1 MLAFMSKAPFQPY
14 VPGSARLPEF
24 TFRAVTLGVVISVVL
39 GAANAYLGLKA
50 GMTVAATYPAAV
62 LAMAILRLRKASI
75 LEENIARSAGS
86 AGESIA
92 AGAIFTIPA
101 FVLAGVWPS
110 FDSADAYWQS
120 TGFMVLGGVI
130 GILFIVLLRKV
141 LVEDPE
147 LPFPESVAAAEI
159 HKAGQGGGGAAKL
172 LFTSMGIG
180 ATVFALGTL
189 KAFAIGKEFLVSLGS
204 MGKGIKL
211 GAATGGNALPVG
223 GFTAMSTP
231 SVSPAYLGVGFVIG
245 PELAALNFSGGVM
258 AWGLMVP
265 LLTYVLGP
273 QLQQYLP
280 TEAAE
285 EGWTGLAFAVWLNI
299 VRPIAVGGMLVG
311 AAYTLYRM
319 RANLASGIAR
329 AVGDLKSSAEQRSAK
344 PNRLDQDL
352 PAKWVFG
359 GLGVGLVAM
368 VVLYVFLSESVL
380 GGTLTALIMLVV
392 GFFFAAVSGN
402 LVGLIGS
409 SNNPVSG
416 LTLSTVIIAALLMVV
431 VGVSGLD
438 GVAAT
443 LGVAA
448 VICVSS
454 AVAGE
459 MLQDLKVGHLLGATP
474 SRMQMG
480 DMLASVVSAMV
491 MYFPLLVL
499 HESNIKAG
507 GVGFGDRAL
516 PAPQAG
522 LMSSLAQGIVGGDMA
537 WPLVIFGM
545 MMGVALIMVRMRSP
559 MLFAV
564 GMYLPLETTFTI
576 FVGGV
581 IRWVMDGVVKRRQL
595 NAGQTARVENAGVLM
610 ASGLIAGEALTAL
623 AAATY
628 VFFAPDGGRLPEIF
642 ANPSILLGMA
652 ILGVL
657 GLVMVRVPLAHA
669 GNPEDPA
676 PPQAMM

>member
-1 MLAFMSKAPFQPY
+1 MSKAPFQPY

-50 GMTVAATYPAAV
+50 GMTIAATYPAAV
-62 LAMAILRLRKASI
+62 LAMALLRLRKASV

-110 FDSADAYWQS
+110 FSGAGVYWQS

-130 GILFIVLLRKV
+130 GVLFIVLLRKI

-159 HKAGQGGGGAAKL
+159 HKAGQSGGGGAKL
-172 LFTSMGIG
+172 LFGSMGLG
-180 ATVFALGTL
+180 AAIYALGTL
-189 KAFAIGKEFLVSLGS
+189 KLFAIGKEFLVSLGS
-204 MGKGIKL
+204 LGQGIRL

-223 GFTAMSTP
+223 GFTALSTP
-231 SVSPAYLGVGFVIG
+231 HVSPAYLGVGFVIG
-245 PELAALNFSGGVM
+245 PQLAALNFSGGVL
-258 AWGLMVP
+258 AWGMMVP

-273 QLQQYLP
+273 QLQQHLP
-280 TEAAE
+280 AGDPAESWTE
-285 EGWTGLAFAVWLNI
+285 LAFAIWLHI
-299 VRPIAVGGMLVG
+299 VRPMAVGGMLVG
-311 AAYTLYRM
+311 AAYSLYGM
-319 RANLASGIAR
+319 RNSLASGIAR
-329 AVGDLKSSAEQRSAK
+329 AVGDLKAGAEQRTGRA
-344 PNRLDQDL
+344 NRLDQDIHSRWIL
-352 PAKWVFG
+352 G
-359 GLGVGLVAM
+359 GLALGLVAM
-368 VVLYVFLSESVL
+368 AGLYVFLSESL
-380 GGTLTALIMLVV
+380 AGGVLTACVMLVV

-416 LTLSTVIIAALLMVV
+416 LTLSTVLIAALLMVV
-431 VGVSGLD
+431 VGVTGTD

-459 MLQDLKVGHLLGATP
+459 MLQDLKVGHILGATP
-474 SRMQMG
+474 ARMQTSA
-480 DMLASVVSAMV
+480 MLAGVVSALV

-499 HESNIKAG
+499 HESNIRTG
-507 GVGFGDRAL
+507 GIGFGDREL

-522 LMSSLAQGIVGGDMA
+522 LMASLAQGIVGGDMA
-537 WPLVIFGM
+537 WPLVVFGM
-545 MMGVALIMVRMRSP
+545 MMSVALILVRMRSP

-564 GMYLPLETTFTI
+564 GMYLPLDTTFTI

-581 IRWVMDGVVKRRQL
+581 IRWVMDRIAQRRGL
-595 NAGQTARVENAGVLM
+595 NGAQNARVENAGILM

-623 AAATY
+623 GAATY
-628 VFFAPDGGRLPEIF
+628 VLFAPEGAELPSIF
-642 ANPSILLGMA
+642 RNPSIFFGMA
-652 ILGVL
+652 VL
-657 GLVMVRVPLAHA
+657 AALAVVMIRVPLACA
-669 GNPEDPA
+669 GRPEDPA
-676 PPQAMM
+676 PPEAVA

>member
-1 MLAFMSKAPFQPY
+1 MSNAPFQPY
-14 VPGSARLPEF
+14 VPGASSLREF
-24 TFRAVTLGVVISVVL
+24 TFRAVFLGIVISVVL

-62 LAMAILRLRKASI
+62 LSMAILRLWKASI

-101 FVLAGVWPS
+101 FVLSGVWPS
-110 FDSADAYWQS
+110 FSGAGAYWQS
-120 TGFMVLGGVI
+120 TSFMVLGGVI
-130 GILFIVLLRKV
+130 GILFIVLLRKI
-141 LVEDPE
+141 LVEDPQ

-172 LFTSMGIG
+172 LFSSM
-180 ATVFALGTL
+180 ALGAGIFAMGTM
-189 KAFAIGKEFLVSLGS
+189 KVFAIGKEFLVSLGS
-204 MGKGIKL
+204 LGQGIRL
-211 GAATGGNALPVG
+211 GSATGNTPLPVG
-223 GFTAMSTP
+223 GFTALSTP

-245 PELAALNFSGGVM
+245 PELAALNFSGGVL
-258 AWGLMVP
+258 AWGMLVP
-265 LLTYVLGP
+265 LLTYILGP
-273 QLQQYLP
+273 QVQQYLP
-280 TEAAE
+280 PEDVEA
-285 EGWTGLAFAVWLNI
+285 GWTNLAFAIWLNL

-311 AAYTLYRM
+311 AAYTLYNM
-319 RANLASGIAR
+319 RRSLASGIAR
-329 AVGDLKSSAEQRSAK
+329 AIGDLKARREQGAK
-344 PNRLDQDL
+344 GTNRLDRDL
-352 PAKWVFG
+352 PSQWIFG
-359 GLGVGLVAM
+359 GLGIGLLVMAG
-368 VVLYVFLSESVL
+368 LYVLLADSVS
-380 GGTLTALIMLVV
+380 GGILTALVMIVV

-416 LTLSTVIIAALLMVV
+416 LTLSTVLIAALMMVA
-431 VGVSGLD
+431 VGITGTE
-438 GVAAT
+438 GVGAT

-459 MLQDLKVGHLLGATP
+459 MLQDLKVGHILGATP
-474 SRMQMG
+474 ARMQMG
-480 DMLASVVSAMV
+480 DMLGAVVAALV

-499 HESNIKAG
+499 HESNIKSG
-507 GVGFGDRAL
+507 GIGFGDKNL

-522 LMSSLAQGIVGGDMA
+522 LMSSLAQGIVGGEMA

-545 MMGVALIMVRMRSP
+545 MMGVALIMIRMRSP

-576 FVGGV
+576 FVGGM
-581 IRWVMDGVVKRRQL
+581 IRWVMDRVAVKRKL
-595 NAGQTARVENAGVLM
+595 NGAQTARVENAGVLM

-623 AAATY
+623 LAATY
-628 VFFAPDGGRLPEIF
+628 VFFAPDGSDLPSVVQS
-642 ANPSILLGMA
+642 PSIVIGMV
-652 ILGVL
+652 VL
-657 GLVMVRVPLAHA
+657 AALAVLMVSIPLSKA
-669 GNPEDPA
+669 GRPEDPP
-676 PPQAMM
+676 PPQAIA

>member
-1 MLAFMSKAPFQPY
+1 MSKTPFQPY
-14 VPGSARLPEF
+14 VPASARLPEF
-24 TFRAVTLGVVISVVL
+24 TLRAVVLGVVISVVL

-62 LAMAILRLRKASI
+62 LAMALLRLRKASI

-86 AGESIA
+86 AGESVA

-110 FDSADAYWQS
+110 FSGADAYWQS

-130 GILFIVLLRKV
+130 GILFIVLLRKI

-159 HKAGQGGGGAAKL
+159 HKAGQGGGGAARL
-172 LFTSMGIG
+172 LFSAMGLG
-180 ATVFALGTL
+180 AAIFALGSFKL
-189 KAFAIGKEFLVSLGS
+189 FAIGKEFLVSLGTL
-204 MGKGIKL
+204 GGGIRL
-211 GAATGGNALPVG
+211 GNATGGTPLPVG
-223 GFTAMSTP
+223 GFTAVTTP

-245 PELAALNFSGGVM
+245 PELAALNFSGGVL

-265 LLTYVLGP
+265 LLTYILGP
-273 QLQQYLP
+273 QLQQYVP
-280 TEAAE
+280 ANDPDG
-285 EGWTGLAFAVWLNI
+285 GWTAIAFALWLNI

-311 AAYTLYRM
+311 AAYTLFRM
-319 RANLASGIAR
+319 RHSLLAGISR
-329 AVGDLKSSAEQRSAK
+329 AVGDLKAGASQRSVTA
-344 PNRLDQDL
+344 NRLDHDIHSR
-352 PAKWVFG
+352 WIFG
-359 GLGVGLVAM
+359 GLGVALLVMIA
-368 VVLYVFLSESVL
+368 LYVFLSESAL
-380 GGTLTALIMLVV
+380 GGTLTAIIMLIV

-416 LTLSTVIIAALLMVV
+416 LTLSTVLIAALLMVV
-431 VGVSGLD
+431 VGVSGSD

-459 MLQDLKVGHLLGATP
+459 MLQDLKVGHILGATP

-480 DMLASVVSAMV
+480 DMLATVVSALV

-507 GVGFGDRAL
+507 GIGFGDRAL

-522 LMSSLAQGIVGGDMA
+522 LMASLAQGIVGGEMA

-545 MMGVALIMVRMRSP
+545 LMGLALILIRMRSP

-576 FVGGV
+576 FVGGL
-581 IRWVMDGVVKRRQL
+581 IRWAMDSIARRRQL
-595 NAGQTARVENAGVLM
+595 NAAQTARVENAGVLM

-623 AAATY
+623 GVATW
-628 VFFAPDGGRLPEIF
+628 VFFAPEGAGLPSFF
-642 ANPSILLGMA
+642 ANPSIVAGMLVLL
-652 ILGVL
+652 VL
-657 GLVMVRVPLAHA
+657 ATLMVRIPLARA

-676 PPQAMM
+676 PPQAMV